1 MKICIF
7 GAGAGGGH
15 MAVRLARA
23 GHDVSAVARGEQLA
37 AIRRNGLRLLSGA
50 DEFTA
55 TVAASDNPADLGP
68 QDLVV
73 VAVKATALPEVAAT
87 IGPLVG
93 AHTRILFAQN
103 GMQWWYPLGQ
113 DDLPGAVREIPVFA
127 LASSFLRHMEPRQVL
142 GGVLYTANAV
152 QSPGVILN
160 TSPTHN
166 RIYFAPVVK
175 DGGDATVAELRSA
188 FSESGIL
195 SLPVEDVRERVWK
208 KLIFN
213 MSSSAIAL
221 VTGNM
226 SSVTRTD
233 PELAEVFGRIVHEAN
248 AVAAAYGHELQDEM
262 VPEQMLTVL
271 LDHKPSILQDYE
283 MGRRMEI
290 AEILLAP
297 LAMARAA
304 QVPVPTLQ
312 TIAAIAARLA
322 RDRGLLPLDG
332 GYGSA

>member
-1 MKICIF
+1 
-7 GAGAGGGH
+7 

-23 GHDVSAVARGEQLA
+23 GHDVSAVARGAQLA
-37 AIRRNGLRLLSGA
+37 AIRDNGLRLLSGA

-55 TVAASDNPADLGP
+55 SVAASDDPAALGR
-68 QDLVV
+68 QDLVI

-93 AHTRILFAQN
+93 PQTRIVFAQN

-113 DDLPGAVREIPVFA
+113 DDLPAAVRDIPIFA
-127 LASSFLRHMEPRQVL
+127 LAPAFLRHMQPRQVL

-166 RIYFAPVVK
+166 RIYFAPVVPE
-175 DGGDATVAELRSA
+175 GGDVADLRAA

-226 SSVTRTD
+226 SSVTRKD
-233 PELAEVFGRIVHEAN
+233 PELAEVFGRIVREAT

-322 RDRGLLPLDG
+322 RDRGLL
-332 GYGSA
+332 